1 MVVGGEIW
9 DEPVRGGT
17 FPPHLLGLS
26 GIGQLRLFLDGKAAA
41 PPVSH
46 LTGTYP
52 TEVGVGSATFVMPVT
67 GWLQIPPGLMT
78 AGGVAILADGPLAWA
93 IQSGLPP
100 ATGYATTEL
109 SVSMVRRVPDQG
121 QLVARGSLVHLGRRL
136 GLSEVFVTDD
146 AGRLIAHGTSRCVI
160 FPPASDV
167 PAAAQEV
174 EDVREQDDG
183 WVAPCLRPVR
193 GAVLDQ
199 EIFATRTGLELM
211 RGLVSGELP
220 LSPAAL
226 LLGARPIEA
235 GQGTCTFSMPATG
248 WLTSP
253 TGLVLGGVTACLAD
267 FALGAAMHTTVPPGT
282 AVAPTG
288 LRVQFIRPAPGDGR
302 QVTARAT
309 VVHRGRGVACAR
321 AEVTDSQARL
331 LALADASALILPGR
345 RADLSDAPPL
355 G

>member
-1 MVVGGEIW
+1 
-9 DEPVRGGT
+9 
-17 FPPHLLGLS
+17 
-26 GIGQLRLFLDGKAAA
+26 
-41 PPVSH
+41 
-46 LTGTYP
+46 
-52 TEVGVGSATFVMPVT
+52 
-67 GWLQIPPGLMT
+67 MT

-109 SVSMVRRVPDQG
+109 SINMVRRVPDEG
-121 QLVARGSLVHLGRRL
+121 QLVARGRLVHLGRRL

-167 PAAAQEV
+167 PAPAQDV
-174 EDVREQDDG
+174 ADVREQDDG
-183 WVAPCLRPVR
+183 WVAPFLRPAR

-199 EIFATRTGLELM
+199 EIFTTRTGLELM
-211 RGLVSGELP
+211 RGLVSSELP

-235 GQGTCTFSMPATG
+235 GEGTCTFSMPATG
-248 WLTSP
+248 WLTSL

-282 AVAPTG
+282 AVAPTD
-288 LRVQFIRPAPGDGR
+288 LRVQFIRPAPGNG
-302 QVTARAT
+302 TG
-309 VVHRGRGVACAR
+309 HRGPPRPR
-321 AEVTDSQARL
+321 
-331 LALADASALILPGR
+331 PGR
-345 RADLSDAPPL
+345 CPRRGNRQRSEAAGAGRRFGTDPPGPSRRPVRCTAAGL
-355 G
+355 TRPQSPRQAHGRGP

>member
-1 MVVGGEIW
+1 M
-9 DEPVRGGT
+9 
-17 FPPHLLGLS
+17 
-26 GIGQLRLFLDGKAAA
+26 
-41 PPVSH
+41 
-46 LTGTYP
+46 
-52 TEVGVGSATFVMPVT
+52 GSATFVMPVT

-109 SVSMVRRVPDQG
+109 SISMVRRVPDEG
-121 QLVARGSLVHLGRRL
+121 QLVARGRLVHLGRRL

-146 AGRLIAHGTSRCVI
+146 AGRLIAYATSRCVI
-160 FPPASDV
+160 FPPADV
-167 PAAAQEV
+167 PAPAQQAA
-174 EDVREQDDG
+174 DVREHDDG
-183 WVAPCLRPVR
+183 WVAPFLRPVR

-235 GQGTCTFSMPATG
+235 GGE
-248 WLTSP
+248 
-253 TGLVLGGVTACLAD
+253 
-267 FALGAAMHTTVPPGT
+267 
-282 AVAPTG
+282 
-288 LRVQFIRPAPGDGR
+288 PAPSR
-302 QVTARAT
+302 CR
-309 VVHRGRGVACAR
+309 
-321 AEVTDSQARL
+321 
-331 LALADASALILPGR
+331 
-345 RADLSDAPPL
+345 PPA